1 MDSEILGSEPG
12 PWPVGTREAQAC
24 VLTSSNPNFSFSVVS
39 SDDLETNI
47 NTLLSLP
54 QPCPALFSSL
64 ARVTLLICCLPGTR
78 M

>member
-39 SDDLETNI
+39 SDDLD
-47 NTLLSLP
+47 LP
-54 QPCPALFSSL
+54 SSISDFSAVPTAAAVDAPA
-64 ARVTLLICCLPGTR
+64 
-78 M
+78 